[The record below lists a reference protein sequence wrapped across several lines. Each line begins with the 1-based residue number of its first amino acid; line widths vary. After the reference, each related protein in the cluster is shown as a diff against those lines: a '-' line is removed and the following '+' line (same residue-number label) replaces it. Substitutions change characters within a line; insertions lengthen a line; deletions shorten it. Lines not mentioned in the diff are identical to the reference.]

1 MALAAGHVAAHNM
14 QFALQL
20 PRIAKETCLDWI
32 VGLVQIHIP
41 GFRNT
46 ALALW
51 AIVLTKFGEPEG
63 G

>member
-1 MALAAGHVAAHNM
+1 MALTAGHGAAHNM

-20 PRIAKETCLDWI
+20 PHLAEESCLDWI
-32 VGLVQIHIP
+32 VGVVQIHIP

-51 AIVLTKFGEPEG
+51 AIALTKVGETEG